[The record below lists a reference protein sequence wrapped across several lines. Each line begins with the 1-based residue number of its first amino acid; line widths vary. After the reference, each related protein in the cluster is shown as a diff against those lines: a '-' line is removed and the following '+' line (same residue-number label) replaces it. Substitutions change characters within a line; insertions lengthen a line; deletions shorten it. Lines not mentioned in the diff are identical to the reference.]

1 MSYDKF
7 RYTRWSGGAAHI
19 SSSSNAINDGSIMHV
34 DEEQGLLLGAA
45 EPAFDSPAHHQ
56 VSI

>member
-1 MSYDKF
+1 MMK
-7 RYTRWSGGAAHI
+7 
-19 SSSSNAINDGSIMHV
+19 DGSNMHV

-45 EPAFDSPAHHQ
+45 EPAFDSPAHQQ